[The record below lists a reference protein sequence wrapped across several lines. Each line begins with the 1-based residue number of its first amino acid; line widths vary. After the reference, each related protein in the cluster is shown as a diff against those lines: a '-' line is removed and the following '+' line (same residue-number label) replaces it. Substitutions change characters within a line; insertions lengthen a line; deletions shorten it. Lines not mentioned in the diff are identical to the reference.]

1 MLIGGHPLLY
11 PPTVRMLI
19 TEGYLSTRKIYFATT
34 VINVWVIQFDAFSI
48 RPSIR

>member
-1 MLIGGHPLLY
+1 MPIGGLRLPFLR
-11 PPTVRMLI
+11 TARMLI